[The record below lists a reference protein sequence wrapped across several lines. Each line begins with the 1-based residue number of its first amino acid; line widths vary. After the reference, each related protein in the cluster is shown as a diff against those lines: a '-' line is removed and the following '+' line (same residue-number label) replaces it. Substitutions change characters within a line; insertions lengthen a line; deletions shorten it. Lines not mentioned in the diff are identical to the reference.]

1 MKGDSDIGLIG
12 MGVMGENLIMN
23 MNDHGF
29 LVSCWNR
36 TTSKVDDFMDGSAK
50 GSKVRG
56 FHELSKFVSSLK
68 SPRRVMLMIKAGQ
81 PVDDIISELLPL
93 LEKGD
98 IIIDG
103 GNSYF
108 PDTERRCSELKTK
121 GIHFVGMGVSGGEEG
136 ARFGPSLMP
145 GGAKEAWPHIKSIF
159 QTIAAKAENGEP
171 CADWVGEGGSGH
183 FVKMVHNGIEYGDIQ
198 LICEAYDLLHRVLA
212 CTEKELADIFTKWNK
227 TELDSY
233 LIEITSHVF
242 TFSDVDGKPML
253 DKILDVA
260 GQKGTGK
267 WTAQQAF
274 EEGVPLTLIGEA
286 VFARSLSSMK
296 EERVKMSKL
305 YKHHHVLFT
314 GDKVVTIEEI
324 RKALYASKIV
334 SYAQGYMLM
343 REASKRHNWNL
354 NFGAIALMW
363 RNGCII
369 RSAFLGE
376 IKKAFDKNP
385 HLTNLLFDEF
395 FLKEVFKSLEGWRET
410 ILLAVRHSIPIPCM
424 GAALS
429 WFDGMTSEKLPA
441 NLLQAIRDYFG
452 AHTYER
458 VDKPRGQFFHSNW
471 TGHGGTTASGSYNA

>member
-1 MKGDSDIGLIG
+1 MKGDADIGLIG

-36 TTSKVDDFMDGSAK
+36 TTSKVDDFMNAAAK

-56 FHELSKFVSSLK
+56 FHELAKFISSLK
-68 SPRRVMLMIKAGQ
+68 TPRRVMLMIKAGQ
-81 PVDDIISELLPL
+81 PVDDLINELIPL
-93 LEKGD
+93 LDKGD

-108 PDTERRCSELKTK
+108 PDSERRCTELKAK

-145 GGAKEAWPHIKSIF
+145 GGSKEAWPHIKTIF
-159 QTIAAKAENGEP
+159 QTIAAKADNGEP

-198 LICEAYDLLHRVLA
+198 LICEAYDLLHRVLGLS
-212 CTEKELADIFTKWNK
+212 EKELSDLFSKWNK

-233 LIEITSHVF
+233 LIEITSHIF
-242 TFSDVDGKPML
+242 TFTDQDGKPML

-274 EEGVPLTLIGEA
+274 DEGVPLTLIGEA
-286 VFARSLSSMK
+286 VFARCLSSMK

-314 GDKVVTIEEI
+314 GDKAQAAEQI

-376 IKKAFDKNP
+376 IKRAFDKNP
-385 HLTNLLFDEF
+385 NLTNLLFDEF
-395 FLKEVFKSLEGWRET
+395 FLKEIFKSLEGWRET
-410 ILLAVRHSIPIPCM
+410 VLLAVRHSIPTPCM

-429 WFDGMTSEKLPA
+429 WFDGMSSENLPA

-458 VDKPRGQFFHSNW
+458 IDRPRGQFFHSNW